1 MNKKPDNKILW
12 KYAGLAT
19 QFLIGIGLFVFIGMK
34 IDKWLKI
41 NVPVAVWVLP
51 LLLIV
56 AIIIKIIKDT
66 AQKK

>member
-1 MNKKPDNKILW
+1 MNKPNNNLLW

-19 QFLIGIGLFVFIGMK
+19 QFLVAIGIAVYAGLR

-41 NVPVAVWVLP
+41 KNPLTVWVLP
-51 LLLIV
+51 LLVITAVIV
-56 AIIIKIIKDT
+56 KIIKDT